1 MEEKI
6 TAAIEKLTAEACD
19 DPMERLKKMILKELE
34 KKDLQLAEGILVQL
48 KTMKTCWKHIVEWAR
63 KRAVNNCAMIED
75 SEVLSE
81 AIHYFVDVDE
91 KPPAEVKKVAAKPK
105 CTPENR
111 PMPKAAAS
119 KAEKAKAEEA
129 IISLF

>member
-6 TAAIEKLTAEACD
+6 SAAIEKLKAETCD

-34 KKDLQLAEGILVQL
+34 KQDIQLAEGVLAQL
-48 KTMKTCWKHIVEWAR
+48 KSMKTCWKHIVEWAR

-75 SEVLSE
+75 AEVLSE
-81 AIHYFVDVDE
+81 AIHYFVDVEE
-91 KPPAEVKKVAAKPK
+91 KPPAEVKQVPAKPK
-105 CTPENR
+105 FTPGNR
-111 PMPKAAAS
+111 PVPKAETA
-119 KAEKAKAEEA
+119 KAEKDKAEEA